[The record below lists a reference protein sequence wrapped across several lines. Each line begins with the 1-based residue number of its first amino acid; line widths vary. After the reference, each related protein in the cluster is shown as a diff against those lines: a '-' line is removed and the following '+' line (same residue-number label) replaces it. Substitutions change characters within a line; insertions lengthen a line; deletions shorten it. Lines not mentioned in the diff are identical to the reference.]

1 VVFRQGLQAD
11 GILAAKSDSSRF
23 LGKRVEEELLGFQ
36 PNVFESWTAQL
47 MAFELIAFAAFV
59 YGTRRDPGPF
69 TFAS

>member
-1 VVFRQGLQAD
+1 MGAED
-11 GILAAKSDSSRF
+11 TRF
-23 LGKRVEEELLGFQ
+23 DRPEFL
-36 PNVFESWTAQL
+36 PAQL